1 MAVSV
6 ALPTRHGLG
15 EGPAWSA
22 RDGALYLVDIAARQ
36 VLRWRPGQAARSWTM
51 PEPVS
56 AAIPR
61 RGGGLVVT
69 LASRVAL
76 LDADDGGAADIAA
89 HGRAARRADSPDA
102 ARVATLATPDP
113 DPGNRANEA
122 RCDAAGRLWLGTMQN
137 NILADGRH
145 VDVTASTGG
154 LFRIDADG
162 TASRHRAGVGIA
174 NTLCWAPDGATLYF
188 ADTLRNRIDAYPFD
202 PASGTLG
209 APRPF
214 VEGGP
219 GAPDGSAIDHDG
231 FVWTAR
237 WGASC
242 LLRYAPDGRVDR
254 TIALPAAQPTSC
266 AFAGPGSRTL
276 FVTTARVGLDAPGDA
291 DGAVLAVDAGIDG
304 PPCHEFAG

>member
-6 ALPTRHGLG
+6 ALPTRHVLG
-15 EGPAWSA
+15 EGPAWSV
-22 RDGALYLVDIAARQ
+22 RDGALYLVDIGARQ

-61 RGGGLVVT
+61 CAGGLVVT

-76 LDADDGGAADIAA
+76 FDPDNAAPDDALNDVPGAAPA
-89 HGRAARRADSPDA
+89 P
-102 ARVATLATPDP
+102 VTTLATPDP

-122 RCDAAGRLWLGTMQN
+122 RCDAAGRLWLGTMWN
-137 NILADGRH
+137 NILPDGRH
-145 VDVTASTGG
+145 VAVAASTGG

-162 TASRHRAGVGIA
+162 TTSRHRAGIGIA
-174 NTLCWAPDGATLYF
+174 NTLCWTPDNATLYF

-202 PASGTLG
+202 PVSGTLG

-219 GAPDGSAIDHDG
+219 GAPDGSAIDEDG

-237 WGASC
+237 WGAAC